1 MHSVLKE
8 SSSTTKLRIVFDTSA
23 KTSSGISFNQQLLPG
38 PSLHPVLTSVINRFR
53 CHFIAMTSDVSEM
66 FREILL
72 HPDEKDY
79 HRYLVRNSQGNI
91 QDWHMLHL
99 TFGVASSPFL
109 AKRVLRQLAEDY
121 KEDYP
126 TASSIILLSFY
137 VDDCLTGADTVQ
149 EAEDIRS
156 QLCSLL
162 QRAGVILRKWRTN
175 SQ

>member
-1 MHSVLKE
+1 MHNVLKE
-8 SSSTTKLRIVFDTSA
+8 SPSTTKLRIVLDTSA

-38 PSLHPVLTSVINRFR
+38 PSLYPLLTSVINSFR

-72 HPDEKDY
+72 HPDEDY

-91 QDWHMLHL
+91 QDWRMLRL

-126 TASSIILLSFY
+126 TASSIILSSFY
-137 VDDCLTGADTVQ
+137 VDDSLTGADTVQ

-162 QRAGVILRKWRTN
+162 QKAGMTLRKWRTN

>member
-1 MHSVLKE
+1 
-8 SSSTTKLRIVFDTSA
+8 
-23 KTSSGISFNQQLLPG
+23 
-38 PSLHPVLTSVINRFR
+38 
-53 CHFIAMTSDVSEM
+53 M
-66 FREILL
+66 FRKILL

-91 QDWHMLHL
+91 QDWRMLRL

-109 AKRVLRQLAEDY
+109 ATTVLRQLAEDY

-126 TASSIILLSFY
+126 TASSIILSSFY
-137 VDDCLTGADTVQ
+137 VDDCLTGANTVQ

-162 QRAGVILRKWRTN
+162 QKAGMTGGRIPSSCLTPFRKLFKRSQNWSFHQSLLLTLRLLVYIGTLMQMC
-175 SQ
+175 ST